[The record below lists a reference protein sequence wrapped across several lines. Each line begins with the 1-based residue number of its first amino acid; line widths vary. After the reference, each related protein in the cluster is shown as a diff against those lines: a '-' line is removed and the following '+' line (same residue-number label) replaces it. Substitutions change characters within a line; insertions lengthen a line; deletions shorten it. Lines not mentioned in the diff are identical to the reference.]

1 MTELA
6 FCDADTARGGELSG
20 FIIKTEVLEIAVGV
34 CVCVCVCVWLSLFFF
49 KNKVTETSDLAVGP

>member
-1 MTELA
+1 MVMTELA

-34 CVCVCVCVWLSLFFF
+34 CVCVCVCVCVVVIVLL
-49 KNKVTETSDLAVGP
+49 